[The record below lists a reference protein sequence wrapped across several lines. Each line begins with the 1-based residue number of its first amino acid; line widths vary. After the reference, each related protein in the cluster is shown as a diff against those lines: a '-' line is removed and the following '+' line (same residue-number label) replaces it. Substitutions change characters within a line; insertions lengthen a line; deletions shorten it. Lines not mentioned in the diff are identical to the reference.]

1 MTNAPVPPAQ
11 TSPAAPPN
19 EGSPRWAWVGRIPWM
34 FILRRLMVAI
44 PTLFVVIVAAFF
56 LMRAAPG
63 SPFDSDRKLQPE
75 IEARVLASYGM
86 DKPLHEQFVNYVG
99 GVVQGDFG
107 PSLRNKDKDVGE
119 LIAEGFPVSLTIGV
133 LAISLALL
141 TGTVLGLWAGLR
153 QNTGVDYGV
162 MSLAMVGISVPTFVT
177 GPILGLIF
185 GVWLAWASPGGLD
198 MGRMTFETL
207 ILPVLTLTLPQVAI
221 ISRLM
226 RASVIETLRS
236 NYVRTARA
244 KGLTERQVLLRHVM
258 PAAILPVVSYL
269 GPAATGLITG
279 SVVIERVFALPGIGS
294 FFVDGAINR
303 DYTLVMG
310 VVILYAGLILFLNL
324 LADVLYAVLDPR
336 VRYE

>member
-1 MTNAPVPPAQ
+1 
-11 TSPAAPPN
+11 
-19 EGSPRWAWVGRIPWM
+19 M

>member
-1 MTNAPVPPAQ
+1 
-11 TSPAAPPN
+11 
-19 EGSPRWAWVGRIPWM
+19 M
-34 FILRRLMVAI
+34 FMLRRLLVAV

-75 IEARVLASYGM
+75 IEARVLATYGM

-141 TGTVLGLWAGLR
+141 IGTALGLWAGLK

-244 KGLTERQVLLRHVM
+244 KGLTERQVLMRHVL

-310 VVILYAGLILFLNL
+310 VVILYAGLILLLNL
-324 LADVLYAVLDPR
+324 LADVLYAILDPR